1 MFTVNDQVITRFNYF
16 DVHRIVANFVVPSH
30 SSAAL
35 FIKRLSLSLVTMSR
49 TTPALIREGKNHG
62 TVCKKSNALSNTA
75 DDAARDEM
83 ACSRY
88 T

>member
-1 MFTVNDQVITRFNYF
+1 MFSVNDQVITRFNYF

-30 SSAAL
+30 SSAL
-35 FIKRLSLSLVTMSR
+35 FIERLSLTMSR

>member
-35 FIKRLSLSLVTMSR
+35 FIKRLSLSHYVSHNPCTDQR
-49 TTPALIREGKNHG
+49 GE
-62 TVCKKSNALSNTA
+62 KSWDGLQ
-75 DDAARDEM
+75 EE
-83 ACSRY
+83 
-88 T
+88 